1 MDVPTDALDLSGPI
15 CRRYQALVD
24 RIAPGTSMIELKHQV
39 RQVFV
44 PRTRGCFTVEPDF
57 DEAGKLHPLMCAK
70 AGHKVVIP
78 EGVSEE
84 ERERL
89 RSPAGESDWMIR
101 LALGRQPGQTL
112 AQESFFSLRD
122 QLVNDWDLQ
131 TQMREVKVALEYDF
145 KRRPVNARMVRMA
158 PYDAEHLA
166 FDTEPWVDAAEGQRV
181 REIFWQWRQKN
192 CLKTMEDW
200 QRWQVFLTHHLGNRR
215 RRRQAAT
222 GVTCVTGDGARRLR
236 GGGTG
241 QKHLRGGE
249 AGMLRLVLR
258 TFLAAFTQGLWGL
271 AGEKDCWTY
280 KELARWLTGLGYAVT
295 ETDVKN
301 ARRSRIDEG
310 IAAETPEIRRFLDRM
325 KEGFQGLEIER
336 FFARGR

>member
-1 MDVPTDALDLSGPI
+1 MVHG
-15 CRRYQALVD
+15 
-24 RIAPGTSMIELKHQV
+24 
-39 RQVFV
+39 
-44 PRTRGCFTVEPDF
+44 GC
-57 DEAGKLHPLMCAK
+57 
-70 AGHKVVIP
+70 
-78 EGVSEE
+78 
-84 ERERL
+84 
-89 RSPAGESDWMIR
+89 
-101 LALGRQPGQTL
+101 
-112 AQESFFSLRD
+112 
-122 QLVNDWDLQ
+122 
-131 TQMREVKVALEYDF
+131 
-145 KRRPVNARMVRMA
+145 
-158 PYDAEHLA
+158 
-166 FDTEPWVDAAEGQRV
+166 
-181 REIFWQWRQKN
+181 
-192 CLKTMEDW
+192 
-200 QRWQVFLTHHLGNRR
+200 
-215 RRRQAAT
+215 
-222 GVTCVTGDGARRLR
+222 